1 MVEGKQVS
9 EYDAFIGEKVAT
21 VLCGG
26 EIDAGTIVDEQYF
39 LDLERRIFLELC
51 RNENSSSY

>member
-1 MVEGKQVS
+1 MMLHNMVEGKQVS

-26 EIDAGTIVDEQYF
+26 EIDAGTIVDG
-39 LDLERRIFLELC
+39 
-51 RNENSSSY
+51 STS